1 MPFLNY
7 PESTKWVVAHNSND
21 VFCLSEVQPQNC
33 FATGQPFMEVFDTQE
48 EALIAF
54 PQLSAQF
61 VEETELF
68 DLID

>member
-7 PESTKWVVAHNSND
+7 PETAKWVVAHNGND
-21 VFCLSEVQPQNC
+21 IFHLSEVQPQNC
-33 FATGQPFMEVFDTQE
+33 FATGQPFLEVFNTQE